1 MYGTYRDTSH
11 RNPPPFEYCTCR
23 CNVHFDQ
30 YSTFS
35 RPYSAHLTNTTHT
48 STHSS
53 NTHYNKDMA
62 HTTHREVTI
71 GKEHDADF
79 GDVTYANAAMRAVA
93 TPGAFAAHKAT
104 DPGDANKH
112 EVNGTYAPTGV
123 NAEVDRELVGKFSNL
138 YTRKRFQERDSP
150 VLSEGTDLTNCE
162 GATDSGEYLERLHC
176 SSCDKPL
183 LMYTNLD
190 FKLFDNW
197 VNYVFYHK
205 AFSPSIHSGTSYEQ
219 EALSEHG
226 SCSDHNVTTEIIT
239 EREENDKVTAE
250 GATTERITDG
260 TSDKDP
266 HQAPGKKDG
275 LEAPDTASGAN
286 EGAFEEGGTTFEGKQ
301 QTEYVDE
308 GENEYEEG
316 GYAPIAYENENLR
329 SIGDIAGSILMS
341 SEETLFSIINAI
353 SPGEQCTSEKN
364 QLFDSVKRFLQYCLG
379 EDTIVHLT
387 GSTAYDIDIDYSE
400 GSSAHCNS
408 DLDIVLLSNAFGG
421 DPRVILQKV
430 YNELSNMQHVLK
442 ERNKCPIWVLA
453 DSNIKLVE
461 TAKVPIVIIETK
473 NGLLCDI
480 SVNTLYPLLHTEL
493 FKSYIDEHPM
503 VRPLMRIIKHWLL
516 VRGLPTMKEG
526 GFPSILWMSL
536 FCNSLDATMVSAV
549 SNLEFLSS
557 HFGHQ
562 ASTDNAAL
570 SNLENAGSHSADSS
584 VSNSAAHV
592 AVSAGEVALS
602 SDAAES
608 AQAPT
613 SGAGAEQEGKQG
625 VASPDLKDNGT
636 QPSDL
641 AGAAHPRRST
651 PFNTANYNYAAAAA
665 AGMSLG
671 ANSSQTNH
679 SSQQGSAVNHVGSYS
694 HDGGAYDEYE
704 YKEEEEEEEEE
715 YDELNMSETY
725 REMFAGEWPGGC
737 SIGQL
742 WERMQG
748 TRGEYGILCSLEKCF
763 LNLSKGLSVMD
774 IVSRFPHIK
783 SGSDYGGM
791 SLFCKNVI
799 RLIEMEPNVP
809 FGTWLVYY
817 YELNR
822 AKEYMSIFSKRLEI
836 LVTLLAFLRLLCN
849 NANSLEDLKTLASG
863 IQYTFGYDLSYLWTG
878 APASRD
884 YNSLYVNNQYNL
896 NVSVGSE
903 GSEKQG
909 AEQQDS
915 AAGSMAASVA
925 AAGSMAAGTLGSSL
939 AVGVIGIN
947 SASTSAD
954 STLSASMGGNVAPEI
969 ESEKAADSAG
979 GGVAAAKSGLENA
992 SLASIMDAYLANVA
1006 SLFRIQ
1012 LRCDDPEVAIKLL
1025 IYHMFQHFK
1034 SIPNEIFERVQD
1046 NVYSIPVS
1054 IEPPSPIDEVPDFG
1068 HRFECGLWDD
1078 SGWYIVVLQERLCV
1092 VKVIKICIEWEF
1104 WWSKDFVSRRDTRS
1118 IFHGF
1123 VYRQLRLDLKKQT
1136 NYSSFSTFSVNS
1148 PSILV
1153 KRGSLVLFNP
1163 CDIVSKLHVLKV
1175 VKHEQYISP
1184 SLYSTD
1190 FYTGVK
1196 CLYVLPGFEVDRFIC
1211 FEQIAHKL
1219 KHYVEFRPHVTYCKL
1234 CGIVN
1239 MKKINTYTENK
1250 IPQRKL
1256 RNAKYV
1262 LCNQKYNN
1270 IYNLMQSRHAK

>member
-71 GKEHDADF
+71 GKEHNADF
-79 GDVTYANAAMRAVA
+79 GDVTYANAAMRA
-93 TPGAFAAHKAT
+93 
-104 DPGDANKH
+104 
-112 EVNGTYAPTGV
+112 
-123 NAEVDRELVGKFSNL
+123 
-138 YTRKRFQERDSP
+138 RDSP

-219 EALSEHG
+219 EAL
-226 SCSDHNVTTEIIT
+226 N
-239 EREENDKVTAE
+239 
-250 GATTERITDG
+250 
-260 TSDKDP
+260 
-266 HQAPGKKDG
+266 
-275 LEAPDTASGAN
+275 TASGAN

-584 VSNSAAHV
+584 
-592 AVSAGEVALS
+592 
-602 SDAAES
+602 
-608 AQAPT
+608 
-613 SGAGAEQEGKQG
+613 
-625 VASPDLKDNGT
+625 DNGT

-679 SSQQGSAVNHVGSYS
+679 SSQQGSAVNHVGSYP

-903 GSEKQG
+903 G
-909 AEQQDS
+909 
-915 AAGSMAASVA
+915 
-925 AAGSMAAGTLGSSL
+925 L

>member
-1 MYGTYRDTSH
+1 MSGNYRDSSH
-11 RNPPPFEYCTCR
+11 RSPLPFEYCTCR

-30 YSTFS
+30 YSGFS
-35 RPYSAHLTNTTHT
+35 RPYSTHLTNTTHT
-48 STHSS
+48 TTRSN
-53 NTHYNKDMA
+53 NTHYNKDLA
-62 HTTHREVTI
+62 HNTHRDDTI
-71 GKEHDADF
+71 GKEHNADS
-79 GDVTYANAAMRAVA
+79 GEVTYAHAAARTAVA
-93 TPGAFAAHKAT
+93 PGTFANHKAT
-104 DPGDANKH
+104 DYSEAHKH
-112 EVNGTYAPTGV
+112 DSNGPYAPTGT
-123 NAEVDRELVGKFSNL
+123 NAEVDRELVGKFSNM
-138 YTRKRFQERDSP
+138 YTSKPFHERESP
-150 VLSEGTDLTNCE
+150 VLSDGTDMTNGE
-162 GATDSGEYLERLHC
+162 GVMGFGEYLERLHC

-183 LMYTNLD
+183 LMYTSLD

-205 AFSPSIHSGTSYEQ
+205 SFSPSLHSATPYDH
-219 EALSEHG
+219 EALSEHDVG
-226 SCSDHNVTTEIIT
+226 SDHNVASDAPT
-239 EREENDKVTAE
+239 EREVNGKVSEAEAVTEREGDGESMDLGARKVSGDQAGLERLHTASSAEEGFVDLKNSYEDKQE
-250 GATTERITDG
+250 GAC
-260 TSDKDP
+260 SDDVMN
-266 HQAPGKKDG
+266 G
-275 LEAPDTASGAN
+275 
-286 EGAFEEGGTTFEGKQ
+286 
-301 QTEYVDE
+301 
-308 GENEYEEG
+308 YEEG
-316 GYAPIAYENENLR
+316 GYVPVAYENDDLR

-400 GSSAHCNS
+400 GASPHCNS

-430 YNELSNMQHVLK
+430 YGELSNMQHVLK

-536 FCNSLDATMVSAV
+536 FCNSLDATMVNAV

-557 HFGHQ
+557 QFGAQ
-562 ASTDNAAL
+562 ASSDNVSVCMAD
-570 SNLENAGSHSADSS
+570 NAGSHSVDSS
-584 VSNSAAHV
+584 VTNSASYTVVNTGDVATSEDTAEGAAAPIATV
-592 AVSAGEVALS
+592 GADDVGKLAVSSPDFKANTSQPV
-602 SDAAES
+602 ES
-608 AQAPT
+608 A
-613 SGAGAEQEGKQG
+613 GAVQ
-625 VASPDLKDNGT
+625 
-636 QPSDL
+636 
-641 AGAAHPRRST
+641 PRRST

-665 AGMSLG
+665 AGANLS
-671 ANSSQTNH
+671 ANSQQTNH
-679 SSQQGSAVNHVGSYS
+679 TSQQATATNHVASYS
-694 HDGGAYDEYE
+694 HDSGGYEEYE
-704 YKEEEEEEEEE
+704 YKEEEEEDEEE

-725 REMFAGEWPGGC
+725 REMFAGDWVGGC

-748 TRGEYGILCSLEKCF
+748 GRGDFGILCSLEKCF

-791 SLFCKNVI
+791 SLFCKNII

-809 FGTWLVYY
+809 YGTWLVYY

-822 AKEYMSIFSKRLEI
+822 AKEYMTLFSKRLEI

-849 NANSLEDLKTLASG
+849 NSNSLEDLKKLASG
-863 IQYTFGYDLSYLWTG
+863 IQHTFGYDLSHLWSGGQDT
-878 APASRD
+878 RE
-884 YNSLYVNNQYNL
+884 YNSLFVNNQYNL
-896 NVSVGSE
+896 NMSMGSE
-903 GSEKQG
+903 ISDRPLPQQ
-909 AEQQDS
+909 AENAGVS
-915 AAGSMAASVA
+915 AVSGSMA
-925 AAGSMAAGTLGSSL
+925 SSL
-939 AVGVIGIN
+939 PGGVVGIN

-954 STLSASMGGNVAPEI
+954 STLSASMGVNNPAEI
-969 ESEKAADSAG
+969 ECVQEASFASEATKSGMEKAD
-979 GGVAAAKSGLENA
+979 VPTIL
-992 SLASIMDAYLANVA
+992 DAYLANVA

-1012 LRCDDPEVAIKLL
+1012 LRCDDQEIAIKLL
-1025 IYHMFQHFK
+1025 IYHMFQQFK

-1046 NVYSIPVS
+1046 NVYSIPVA
-1054 IEPPSPIDEVPDFG
+1054 IEPPSPIDEDPDFG

-1078 SGWYIVVLQERLCV
+1078 SGWYIVVLQDRLCV

-1136 NYSSFSTFSVNS
+1136 NHSSFSTFSVNS

-1196 CLYVLPGFEVDRFIC
+1196 CLYVLPGFEVDRFMC

-1270 IYNLMQSRHAK
+1270 IYNLMQCKHAK